1 MTTNELYHLSFALFA
16 LTALSNGIS
25 LGFIQLNRW
34 KVALPLLLFAA
45 VFIICGVLCA
55 HERNVRMY
63 VKEATPVVNT
73 HELK

>member
-1 MTTNELYHLSFALFA
+1 MTADELYNLCFVLFVLA
-16 LTALSNGIS
+16 ALSNGIS

-45 VFIICGVLCA
+45 VFIIAGVLCA
-55 HERNVRMY
+55 HERNVIMK

-73 HELK
+73 HETK